1 MVTFLKDLFKGFD
14 GRLNKNKRLLQERSH
29 LTIEFPHSEDRVIR
43 TFIPFLENP
52 IIKERGKANLNEYN
66 LVGRAGQLFSYAG
79 AQSRRFSLTFNFSLL
94 HLIEVNLEEG
104 ITDKFTRQFKTF
116 FTEREQAIELFSL
129 VNEINTEREAQFLGL
144 QSVEFTDQ
152 NVKNITKKLN
162 EKQRVTDISIED
174 PQGKGRNHAQLNR
187 KYYRKIAGLI
197 TNQEPFFD
205 AEAVVDSLLP
215 FTVNDEEEDQD
226 NVKTLNDSID
236 LIYVW
241 LNLIRASVLNR
252 SDNTIYGPP
261 IVRLTHGAMY
271 NNIPCL
277 VENYDINII
286 EEAGYEVTTL
296 TPKRLEITMNMVETR
311 TGDFGDYAAGRIV
324 TGDNLT
330 GWESI
335 IGNNELDPYNGIVG
349 QSGDFND
356 L

>member
-14 GRLNKNKRLLQERSH
+14 GKLNKNKRLLQERAH
-29 LTIEFPHSEDRVIR
+29 LTLEFPHSEDRVIR

-52 IIKERGKANLNEYN
+52 SIKERGKANLNEYN
-66 LVGRAGQLFSYAG
+66 LVGRAGQLFSYGG
-79 AQSRRFSLTFNFSLL
+79 AQSRRFSVTFNFSLL

-129 VNEINTEREAQFLGL
+129 VDDISKQRDAQAIGL
-144 QSVEFTDQ
+144 QSAEFTAE
-152 NVKNITKKLN
+152 NIKEITRKLN
-162 EKQRVTDISIED
+162 EKQRVTDFSIED
-174 PQGKGRNHAQLNR
+174 PQGKGRDHARLNR
-187 KYYRKIAGLI
+187 QYYRKIAGLI
-197 TNQEPFFD
+197 TNQEPFID
-205 AEAVVDSLLP
+205 AESIVDSLLP
-215 FTVNDEEEDQD
+215 FTVNDDEEDQD

-271 NNIPCL
+271 NNVPCL
-277 VENYDINII
+277 VENYDISII
-286 EEAGYEVTTL
+286 EEAGYEATTL
-296 TPKRLEITMNMVETR
+296 TPKRLEITLNMIETR
-311 TGDFGDYAAGRIV
+311 TGDFGNYAGGRVV

-349 QSGDFND
+349 QSGDFYD